1 MPIDTRLS
9 RWGHSLAVRI
19 PRAIVREARL
29 ADGDRLTLDLARDG
43 SIVLRSS
50 RRRYELRQLLSRI
63 TPRNRHR
70 ETDWGAP
77 AGRESWRWAP
87 TFPSRATSSG

>member
-1 MPIDTRLS
+1 MPIDTQVS
-9 RWGHSLAVRI
+9 RWGNSLAVRI
-19 PRAIVREARL
+19 PRAIVKEARL

-63 TPRNRHR
+63 TPQNRHR

-77 AGRESWRWAP
+77 AGRESW
-87 TFPSRATSSG
+87 